1 MEADAQQS
9 LETLGA
15 QILSKGDET
24 IMGSRTEPTSLLAF
38 SGITFV
44 LGLIAYILTEISNYR
59 EIRRHWSHY
68 RCHPTIA
75 PFAKYYGHDLAE
87 TMNFCAGEAVKEHAG
102 PVIAPIY
109 DGINRVMGVADGIY
123 EKAEAV
129 EGGVMGLLKGFESF
143 VVNFVNSFRLVG
155 TRVRMSLIRIKDIF
169 ARVYGT
175 FIAFTYAAIS
185 AITFGE
191 NMACNP
197 LTTFIAGFAG
207 VDICCFAPDTELL
220 LDDGSSIQI
229 ANAQIGTHLYGCG
242 RITSRYMFNGST
254 TPMVRIHGIHVS
266 ENHYVLHGGR
276 MIQARAHPEA
286 EVAQSI
292 PVIWC
297 IATETNRMPVLT
309 ADGATLIC
317 ADYEEDESPETVAA
331 AQKTAEELLNGSA
344 GPTVADYSLGLDPT
358 LLVASNDGSFIALGS
373 ITLGTVL
380 ANGARVVGII
390 HEECG
395 EICELPRSNC
405 VVSAA
410 QLIHLNHTW
419 VRAGTRWSSTKKR
432 QILVHLMLDTKQSF
446 YVYEPL
452 TLRSYGVRDYTEVA
466 DVAMQAPY
474 DQKLKVAETQQ
485 IAASCA
491 LKTSHAQF

>member
-1 MEADAQQS
+1 MEAGEKAQQS

-24 IMGSRTEPTSLLAF
+24 IMASRTEPTSLLAF
-38 SGITFV
+38 TGITFA

-59 EIRRHWSHY
+59 EIRRHWPHY

-207 VDICCFAPDTELL
+207 VDICCFAPDTELF
-220 LDDGSSIQI
+220 LDSGETIPISD
-229 ANAQIGTHLYGCG
+229 AQIGTHLYGCG

-254 TPMVRIHGIHVS
+254 TPMVRIHGVHVS
-266 ENHYVLHGGR
+266 ENHYVLHEGR
-276 MIQARAHPEA
+276 MIQAREHPEA
-286 EVAQSI
+286 CSAPSLPI
-292 PVIWC
+292 IWC

-309 ADGATLIC
+309 ENGTTLMC
-317 ADYEEDESPETVAA
+317 ADYEEDETPETVAA
-331 AQKTAEELLNGSA
+331 AQRIAEELLNGVA
-344 GPTVADYSLGLDPT
+344 GPTIADYSLGLDPS
-358 LLVASNDGSFIALGS
+358 LLVATQDNVYIPIGSVR
-373 ITLGTVL
+373 LGTVL
-380 ANGARVVGII
+380 ANGAHVVGII
-390 HEECG
+390 HEECRQV
-395 EICELPRSNC
+395 CELPRSHC
-405 VVSAA
+405 LVSAA
-410 QLIHLNHTW
+410 QLIHLDNRW
-419 VRAGTRWSSTKKR
+419 VRTATLWPSMKKR
-432 QILVHLMLDTKQSF
+432 QLLVHLMLDKNQWF

-452 TLRSYGVRDYTEVA
+452 SMRSYCVRDYTEVA
-466 DVAMQAPY
+466 DPSIQTPY
-474 DQKLKVAETQQ
+474 DRKLKMLRLT
-485 IAASCA
+485 
-491 LKTSHAQF
+491 K

>member
-1 MEADAQQS
+1 MEAEEKAQQS

-38 SGITFV
+38 T
-44 LGLIAYILTEISNYR
+44 GLTIAFSIIAYILTEISNYR
-59 EIRRHWSHY
+59 EIRRHWPHY

-109 DGINRVMGVADGIY
+109 DGINRVMGVADGIF

-129 EGGVMGLLKGFESF
+129 EGGIMGLLKGFESF

-197 LTTFIAGFAG
+197 LTTFVAGFAG
-207 VDICCFAPDTELL
+207 VDICCFAPDTELF
-220 LDDGSSIQI
+220 LDNGETIPISV
-229 ANAQIGTHLYGCG
+229 AQIGTQLYGCG
-242 RITSRYMFNGST
+242 RITSRYMFDGST
-254 TPMVRIHGIHVS
+254 TPMVRIYGVHVS
-266 ENHYVLHGGR
+266 ENHYVLHERR

-286 EVAQSI
+286 EAAPI
-292 PVIWC
+292 LPIIWC
-297 IATETNRMPVLT
+297 IATESNRMPVLT
-309 ADGATLIC
+309 NKGTTLMC

-331 AQKTAEELLNGSA
+331 AQKTAEELLNGVA
-344 GPTVADYSLGLDPT
+344 GLTIADYSLGLDPE
-358 LLVASNDGSFIALGS
+358 LLVATDGGLYVPLGS
-373 ITLGTVL
+373 VGLGTVL

-390 HEECG
+390 HEECRQV
-395 EICELPRSNC
+395 CELPRSHC
-405 VVSAA
+405 VVSSA
-410 QLIHLNHTW
+410 QLINLDNRW
-419 VRAGTRWSSTKKR
+419 VRTGTRWSPIKNRKT
-432 QILVHLMLDTKQSF
+432 LVHLMLDSKQWF
-446 YVYEPL
+446 YIYEPL
-452 TLRSYGVRDYTEVA
+452 TLRSYCVRDYTEVA
-466 DVAMQAPY
+466 DPSMQAPY
-474 DQKLKVAETQQ
+474 DHVLQNIET
-485 IAASCA
+485 
-491 LKTSHAQF
+491 

>member
-1 MEADAQQS
+1 MEAEEVAQQS

-24 IMGSRTEPTSLLAF
+24 IMGSRTEPTSLLTFTGLTFAF
-38 SGITFV
+38 
-44 LGLIAYILTEISNYR
+44 GLIAYILTEISNYR
-59 EIRRHWSHY
+59 EIRRHWTHY
-68 RCHPTIA
+68 RCHPTVA

-129 EGGVMGLLKGFESF
+129 EGGVMSLLKGFESF

-207 VDICCFAPDTELL
+207 VDICCFAPETDLL
-220 LDDGSSIQI
+220 LENGETIQI
-229 ANAQIGTHLYGCG
+229 AIAPIGTQLYGCG

-254 TPMVRIHGIHVS
+254 TPMVRIHGVHVS
-266 ENHYVLHGGR
+266 ENHYVLHEGR

-286 EVAQSI
+286 VAASSL

-297 IATETNRMPVLT
+297 IATDTNRIPVLT
-309 ADGATLIC
+309 EKGATMIC
-317 ADYEEDESPETVAA
+317 ADYEEDESPETIAT
-331 AQKTAEELLNGSA
+331 AQKTAEELLNGVA
-344 GPTVADYSLGLDPT
+344 GPTVADYSLGLDPG
-358 LLVASNDGSFIALGS
+358 LLVATQDDAYIPLGS
-373 ITLGTVL
+373 VGLGTVL
-380 ANGARVVGII
+380 ANGSRVVGII
-390 HEECG
+390 HEECSQV
-395 EICELPRSNC
+395 CHLPRSHC
-405 VVSAA
+405 VISSA
-410 QLIHLNHTW
+410 QLIHLDHTW
-419 VRAGTRWSSTKKR
+419 VRTSTRWPIMKKR
-432 QILVHLMLDTKQSF
+432 HILVHLMLDTKQWF
-446 YVYEPL
+446 YIYEPF
-452 TLRSYGVRDYTEVA
+452 TLRCYGVRDYTEVA
-466 DVAMQAPY
+466 DAAMQAPY
-474 DQKLKVAETQQ
+474 DQILQK
-485 IAASCA
+485 SR
-491 LKTSHAQF
+491 H

>member
-1 MEADAQQS
+1 MNQVGMEAEEEAQQS

-15 QILSKGDET
+15 QILSNGDET
-24 IMGSRTEPTSLLAF
+24 IMSSHTEPTSLLAAT
-38 SGITFV
+38 GLTFV
-44 LGLIAYILTEISNYR
+44 FGLIAYILTEISNYQD
-59 EIRRHWSHY
+59 IRRHWTHY

-87 TMNFCAGEAVKEHAG
+87 TMNFCTGEAVKEHAG
-102 PVIAPIY
+102 PIIAPIY

-129 EGGVMGLLKGFESF
+129 EGGVMSLLKGFEGF

-197 LTTFIAGFAG
+197 LTTFVAGFAG
-207 VDICCFAPDTELL
+207 VDICCFAPETALL
-220 LDDGSSIQI
+220 LDDGETIPISS
-229 ANAQIGTHLYGCG
+229 APIGTQLYGCG

-254 TPMVRIHGIHVS
+254 TPMVQIRGVQVS
-266 ENHYVLHGGR
+266 ENHYVLHEGR

-286 EVAQSI
+286 VSSLSLPI
-292 PVIWC
+292 IWC
-297 IATETNRMPVLT
+297 IATDTNRMPVLT
-309 ADGATLIC
+309 EGGNTLIC
-317 ADYEEDESPETVAA
+317 ADYEEDESPDTVAA
-331 AQKTAEELLNGSA
+331 AQRTAEELLNGSS
-344 GPTVADYSLGLDPT
+344 GPTVADYSLGLDPG
-358 LLVASNDGSFIALGS
+358 LLVATKDGSYISLDS
-373 ITLGTVL
+373 ISLGTIL

-390 HEECG
+390 HEECRQV
-395 EICELPRSNC
+395 CELPRSHC

-419 VRAGTRWSSTKKR
+419 VRTGTHWPTTKKR
-432 QILVHLMLDTKQSF
+432 RILVHLMLDTQQSF

-452 TLRSYGVRDYTEVA
+452 TMRSYGVRDYTEVA
-466 DVAMQAPY
+466 DAAMQAPY
-474 DQKLKVAETQQ
+474 DQKLNSFGPIKQ
-485 IAASCA
+485 
-491 LKTSHAQF
+491 

>member
-1 MEADAQQS
+1 MNAEEALDKAQSS
-9 LETLGA
+9 LENLGT
-15 QILSKGDET
+15 QILSKGDPT
-24 IMGSRTEPTSLLAF
+24 IMGSYTEPTSLFAF
-38 SGITFV
+38 LGLTFV
-44 LGLIAYILTEISNYR
+44 FSVIAYIITEISNYR

-68 RCHPTIA
+68 RCHPTVA

-109 DGINRVMGVADGIY
+109 DGINRVMGVADGIF

-207 VDICCFAPDTELL
+207 VDICCFAPETELL
-220 LDDGSSIQI
+220 LENGEAVPIST
-229 ANAQIGTHLYGCG
+229 AQIGTHLYGCG

-254 TPMVRIHGIHVS
+254 TPMVRIRGVHVS
-266 ENHYVLHGGR
+266 ENHYVLHEGC

-286 EVAQSI
+286 EVASSLPI
-292 PVIWC
+292 IWC

-309 ADGATLIC
+309 DAGTTLMC

-331 AQKTAEELLNGSA
+331 AQRIAEELLNGTS
-344 GPTVADYSLGLDPT
+344 GPTIADYSLGLDPT
-358 LLVASNDGSFIALGS
+358 LLVATQGDSYIPLGS
-373 ITLGTVL
+373 VKLGTVL

-390 HEECG
+390 HEECRHV
-395 EICELPRSNC
+395 CELPRSHC
-405 VVSAA
+405 VISSA
-410 QLIHLNHTW
+410 QLVRQDHTW
-419 VRAGTRWSSTKKR
+419 IRAGTRWSSIKKR
-432 QILVHLMLDTKQSF
+432 QTLVHLMLDTQQWF
-446 YVYEPL
+446 YVYEPF

-466 DVAMQAPY
+466 DAAMQAPY
-474 DQKLKVAETQQ
+474 DSVLQTVRT
-485 IAASCA
+485 
-491 LKTSHAQF
+491 

>member
-1 MEADAQQS
+1 MEAKEKAQQY

-15 QILSKGDET
+15 QILSKDDET

-38 SGITFV
+38 TGLTFAFGI
-44 LGLIAYILTEISNYR
+44 IAYILTEISNYR
-59 EIRRHWSHY
+59 EIRRHWAHY

-207 VDICCFAPDTELL
+207 VDICCFAPETELF
-220 LDDGSSIQI
+220 LDNGDTIPI
-229 ANAQIGTHLYGCG
+229 AVAPIGTHLYGCG

-254 TPMVRIHGIHVS
+254 TPMVRIRGIHVS
-266 ENHYVLHGGR
+266 ENHYVLHEGR

-286 EVAQSI
+286 RAAPSL

-309 ADGATLIC
+309 ENGTTLMC

-331 AQKTAEELLNGSA
+331 AQKVAEELLNGVA
-344 GPTVADYSLGLDPT
+344 GPTVADYSLGLDPA
-358 LLVASNDGSFIALGS
+358 LLVATEDDIHIPLGS
-373 ITLGTVL
+373 VRLGTVL

-390 HEECG
+390 HEECRQV
-395 EICELPRSNC
+395 CELPRSHC

-410 QLIHLNHTW
+410 QLIHLDDRW
-419 VRAGTRWSSTKKR
+419 VRTGTRWSSMKKR
-432 QILVHLMLDTKQSF
+432 QALVHLMLDTQQWF
-446 YVYEPL
+446 YVYEP
-452 TLRSYGVRDYTEVA
+452 TTFRSYCVRDYTEVA
-466 DVAMQAPY
+466 DPSMQAPY
-474 DQKLKVAETQQ
+474 DQKLKSLKVAV
-485 IAASCA
+485 
-491 LKTSHAQF
+491 